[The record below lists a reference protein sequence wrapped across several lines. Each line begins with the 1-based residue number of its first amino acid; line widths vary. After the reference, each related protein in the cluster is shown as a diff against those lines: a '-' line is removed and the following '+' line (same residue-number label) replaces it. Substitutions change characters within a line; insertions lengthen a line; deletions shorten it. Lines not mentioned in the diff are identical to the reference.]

1 MKKISFILHSY
12 FYYILKIFKEKLKK
26 IFKKIQMYI
35 KTNFNLYTKL
45 SGFFCQETIGS
56 KTHYKCL

>member
-12 FYYILKIFKEKLKK
+12 FYHMLKIFKEKLKK

-45 SGFFCQETIGS
+45 
-56 KTHYKCL
+56 